1 MEVACSF
8 KSLVG
13 GKCGFDPRDRKRAT
27 VIIPLLACK
36 KAILDHKSAFAFSIP
51 ETEVDLILS
60 RAAIFNCP
68 DNVDTWTICPHHRSK
83 LGLGWTRGGN
93 TRCRVPVEISKHEK
107 AKGKWPRYE
116 RGIGI
121 GKVDSYLILQRT
133 GVFLYVG
140 SGNNTHFL
148 FLLHIRV
155 AIFLLMQ
162 MFGSLGMCASCR
174 KTLKVLNESNLLAE
188 CRYH

>member
-116 RGIGI
+116 RGIG
-121 GKVDSYLILQRT
+121 KADSYLILQKT